1 MPVGSSSSAQAGGG
15 VLWAQ
20 LQQQLASRSAD
31 QAEQRASAL
40 RDRAR
45 VAQSVAN
52 QAQESAR
59 SLKAESDQAQGQA
72 SEARRGAVQMNSL
85 GKVQAQ
91 LSDLRG
97 QISKVLQP
105 DVSRAEVVVAPAPVV
120 NAFGQETGTLVNVTA

>member
-40 RDRAR
+40 RARASAAQA
-45 VAQSVAN
+45 VAD
-52 QAQESAR
+52 QAQENAR

-72 SEARRGAVQMNSL
+72 GEARRGVLQMNSL
-85 GKVQAQ
+85 GKVQTQ
-91 LSDLRG
+91 LSDLRE
-97 QISKVLQP
+97 QIGKVLQP
-105 DVSRAEVVVAPAPVV
+105 DVSPADTTVTLAPVV